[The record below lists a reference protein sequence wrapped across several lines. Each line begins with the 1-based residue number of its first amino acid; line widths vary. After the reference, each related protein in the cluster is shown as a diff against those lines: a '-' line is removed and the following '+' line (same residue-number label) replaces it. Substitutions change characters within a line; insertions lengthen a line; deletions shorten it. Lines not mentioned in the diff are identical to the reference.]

1 MINVVRNKFKAL
13 RSQKRYPRLIRAA
26 AFVYRHARQ
35 LKTLACLPLAISR
48 LRKTV
53 CQKGD
58 TSTALI
64 EPSLDAAFD
73 NLYGAIRPLQ
83 NRSEIYNLLQLL
95 ASRKPKR
102 ILEIGTAN
110 GGTLF
115 LFCRIADPNATIIS
129 VDLPGGWFGGG
140 YPRWKG
146 ILYRRFASAGQK
158 LHLIRADSHR
168 PETLEQVE
176 RILAGDKLDFVFI
189 DGDHTYE
196 GVSQDFQKYRQLCA
210 TDAVIGFHDIV
221 TNAADPDCEVPR
233 FWNDLRAHCNTTEFV
248 ENPAQLGAGIGLVFL
263 REMSMPARESDA

>member
-13 RSQKRYPRLIRAA
+13 RSQKRYPRLIHAA
-26 AFVYRHARQ
+26 AFVYRHTKQ
-35 LKTLACLPLAISR
+35 LKTLACLPLAMPR
-48 LRKTV
+48 LKKTV
-53 CQKGD
+53 SQHGGG
-58 TSTALI
+58 SAAVI
-64 EPSLDAAFD
+64 ERSLDAAFD
-73 NLYGAIRPLQ
+73 NLHGVIRPLQ
-83 NRSEIYNLLQLL
+83 NRSEIHNLLQLL

-146 ILYRRFASAGQK
+146 ILYRRFASAAQK

-176 RILAGDKLDFVFI
+176 NILAGSKLDFVFI

-210 TDAVIGFHDIV
+210 RDAVIGFHDIV
-221 TNAADPDCEVPR
+221 PNAADPDCEVPR
-233 FWNDLRAHCNTTEFV
+233 FWNDLRVQCRTTEFV
-248 ENPAQLGAGIGLVFL
+248 EDPAQFGAGIGIVLP
-263 REMSMPARESDA
+263 RGDGDPGQ